1 MTDWIGEIGGSARE
15 AQRQGYAGESMRRVT
30 EAVDGFA
37 AEIAAL
43 TDESAEGCDSLELV
57 AARVTGDYRVEH
69 VYISPQAM
77 ATLDA
82 TELGAACQEAIGA
95 ARTNMGERLTQRLA
109 GISGGADVPPPM
121 DLSAALDRMR
131 LAVER
136 IR

>member
-1 MTDWIGEIGGSARE
+1 MDWMGAIGGSARE
-15 AQRQGYAGESMRRVT
+15 AQRQGYTGESMRRVT

-43 TDESAEGCDSLELV
+43 TDESVEGCDSLGLV
-57 AARVTGDYRVEH
+57 AARVTGDYRVED

-77 ATLDA
+77 AALDA
-82 TELGAACQEAIGA
+82 TALGAACQEAIAA
-95 ARTNMGERLTQRLA
+95 ARTSMGERLTQRLA
-109 GISGGADVPPPM
+109 GISGDADIPPPM
-121 DLSAALDRMR
+121 DLSAALDQLR